1 MDFDENLEKMILGQS
16 LDGELGQIPEFD
28 STVHKYV
35 QSLIS
40 EHDLRVIGTS
50 AEGEVFISEE
60 DRESHIHILGAPGEG
75 KSKFL
80 EMMVSM
86 DIDALLSGKSKS
98 GACFIDSSDNGN
110 TMKKVLKYCAHRGFE
125 KVLLIDPH
133 NIQDFGYVVP
143 INPLNY
149 KAPSEAMQGHI
160 TDSIRVLWDTKF
172 SEEAIITT
180 YLPHVIDALHTSKM
194 TLPDSECLTIRELA
208 GQRAKLLSGALSFT
222 SKLFFQRVF
231 TKERDWQEFQS
242 TCRRL
247 NPFFHSVM
255 KATLGSVV
263 GVDFRKLITDGW
275 IILVNLYKEGVF
287 EERHQRLLGTLI
299 LNEIIQAMSRIRHHS
314 PDYRIPYY
322 VYVDEFGKYA
332 TKKIADML
340 YYSRQSGLRMNLAHQ
355 EFEQIDKSVMSAVR
369 SAAKSKVLFYVT
381 NPDDRHQMVRMMYGG
396 DLSDRTVE
404 FTLSQTK
411 KQNAVIKIN
420 KGSPVL
426 ARIRDWPDAPVTSQ
440 QLKDFITKLYTSNPQ
455 LYRPKDEVWGE
466 IKNRFAYAKE
476 APQLVRRTNLAPK
489 KGSDI
494 EVSQRGTGNVRP
506 TVGKGN
512 SVQPGRAEG
521 NPDIYNAEADG
532 RQDEDIPVSWDIPVD
547 DSDVKSPQ
555 ERGDSKTDKR
565 GIGKRGKG

>member
-1 MDFDENLEKMILGQS
+1 MSFLDDLDKLVLGKTLDEELTPIPS
-16 LDGELGQIPEFD
+16 LDQ
-28 STVHKYV
+28 TVNKYV
-35 QSLIS
+35 QTLRSNYP
-40 EHDLRVIGTS
+40 LRVLGTS
-50 AEGEVFISEE
+50 SEGEVLLSEE

-80 EMMVSM
+80 EMMVSL
-86 DIDALLSGKSKS
+86 DIDALISGKSKS

-143 INPLNY
+143 INPISY

-160 TDSIRVLWDTKF
+160 TDSIRVLWDSKF

-180 YLPHVIDALHTSKM
+180 YLPHVIDALHSSRT
-194 TLPDSECLTIRELA
+194 TLPDSEAFTIRELA
-208 GQRAKLLSGALSFT
+208 GQRAKLLSGEHLGFT
-222 SKLFFQRVF
+222 SKLFFQRVY

-255 KATLGSVV
+255 KLTLGSVV

-299 LNEIIQAMSRIRHHS
+299 LNEIIQAMSRLRHHS

-355 EFEQIDKSVMSAVR
+355 EFEQIDKGVMSAVR

-426 ARIRDWPDAPVTSQ
+426 ARIRDWPDAPVSNQ

-466 IKNRFAYAKE
+466 IENRFAVPTTQAR
-476 APQLVRRTNLAPK
+476 APRVARPAQAPTDQ
-489 KGSDI
+489 KGITGEQIAEPSPPKDTPKPKRKSVFDDI
-494 EVSQRGTGNVRP
+494 AGG
-506 TVGKGN
+506 
-512 SVQPGRAEG
+512 
-521 NPDIYNAEADG
+521 
-532 RQDEDIPVSWDIPVD
+532 
-547 DSDVKSPQ
+547 
-555 ERGDSKTDKR
+555 
-565 GIGKRGKG
+565 